1 MGVLCRSPT
10 EEWNVWR
17 LAVDSATKRRLLT
30 DANPGRE
37 LTINNLELAAYVVH
51 LHLFAPNMAHLGHIH
66 ILVNNMAAEGWAQ
79 RGSII

>member
-1 MGVLCRSPT
+1 MGVVCRSPT

-37 LTINNLELAAYVVH
+37 LTINNLELAAYIAH
-51 LHLFAPNMAHLGHIH
+51 LHLFEPRMAHLKHIRT
-66 ILVNNMAAEGWAQ
+66 LVYNTEA
-79 RGSII
+79 

>member
-1 MGVLCRSPT
+1 M
-10 EEWNVWR
+10 
-17 LAVDSATKRRLLT
+17 VDSATKRRLLT
-30 DANPGRE
+30 DANPGGD